1 MANNIKKKN
10 DKSTVIVISLI
21 AVILFI
27 AVITLLLWA
36 GNREK
41 GNTIVKMGEVEFSM
55 ADSNGEFH
63 DVKLSFSLSG
73 NARYIRR
80 IEKEK
85 ARQLVTDVIKKSDF
99 EKLQGND
106 GMDYA
111 KELVLNEFIRQMDS
125 MGYKDSV
132 DNIFIDKFTIDVDG
146 VKDAE
151 GKNKSEDV
159 GDMFKFGK

>member
-1 MANNIKKKN
+1 MENNIKKKN

-27 AVITLLLWA
+27 AVITLLFWA
-36 GNREK
+36 GNKKE
-41 GNTIVKMGEVEFSM
+41 GDTIVKMGEVEFSM
-55 ADSNGEFH
+55 ADSDGEFH
-63 DVKLSFSLSG
+63 DIKLSYSLSG

-85 ARQLVTDVIKKSDF
+85 AKQLVTDVIKKSDF
-99 EKLQGND
+99 EKLQGNG

-111 KELVLNEFIRQMDS
+111 KELVLNEFIKQMNS
-125 MGYKDSV
+125 MGYNDSV

-146 VKDAE
+146 VKEAE

-159 GDMFKFGK
+159 GNMFKFGK